1 LPFWEFNFFQEIYI
15 KDVGLQMNLSKTL
28 METGAGQLMKLSKTL
43 VEDSTSVPQVLIA
56 MVY

>member
-1 LPFWEFNFFQEIYI
+1 
-15 KDVGLQMNLSKTL
+15 MNLSKTL